1 MNKTE
6 ILNRYYKEE
15 DRLLVAKILDKIEF
29 AKKKNQIV
37 CTDFLNMYQKKI
49 SQDILNVEKYKY
61 YIYYTPYE
69 ESSRCVLIIYPEKYS
84 EIFENDRFNYS
95 SILTLVRIEIPNEL
109 KNKYTHKDYLSGIMK
124 LGVKREKIG
133 DILVFEDGA
142 DIITTPGMSK
152 YILNDL
158 GQLTRFSK
166 AKIERLDI
174 SKVRKPIIKKEE
186 KRITVSSLRLDN
198 IVAEIASCSRTV
210 ASELIDE
217 QRVLINYNN
226 ETRASKLINEEDTI
240 VIRGKGKFIV
250 KKVEGETKKGKIA
263 VIMEYYI

>member
-95 SILTLVRIEIPNEL
+95 SILT
-109 KNKYTHKDYLSGIMK
+109 
-124 LGVKREKIG
+124 
-133 DILVFEDGA
+133 
-142 DIITTPGMSK
+142 
-152 YILNDL
+152 
-158 GQLTRFSK
+158 
-166 AKIERLDI
+166 
-174 SKVRKPIIKKEE
+174 
-186 KRITVSSLRLDN
+186 
-198 IVAEIASCSRTV
+198 
-210 ASELIDE
+210 
-217 QRVLINYNN
+217 
-226 ETRASKLINEEDTI
+226 
-240 VIRGKGKFIV
+240 
-250 KKVEGETKKGKIA
+250 
-263 VIMEYYI
+263 